1 MPVCNVVVL
10 KGHPLP
16 ALKRLVTECSDT
28 LARVLDAPKDRLE
41 VWITEV
47 EPALWGLSGVPA
59 DEVLTETNRA
69 EREMPF
75 IRMVLLQGRPV
86 EQHHRLIREM
96 TDAVARVLQ
105 MNPDRIRVQID
116 EVHPDRWG
124 IGGVPASVRR
134 AAEIKAREAGA
145 APAAAR

>member
-10 KGHPLP
+10 KGHAVPT
-16 ALKRLVTECSDT
+16 LKRLVVECSET
-28 LARVLDAPKDRLE
+28 MVRVIDAPKDRLE

-59 DEVLTETNRA
+59 DEVLSQANRA
-69 EREMPF
+69 EVEMPF

-86 EQHHRLIREM
+86 DQHHQLIREM
-96 TDAVARVLQ
+96 TDTVARVLQ
-105 MNPDRIRVQID
+105 MKPDRIRVQID

-124 IGGVPASVRR
+124 IGGTPASVLR
-134 AAEIKAREAGA
+134 AAEVKARAEAQGRT
-145 APAAAR
+145 AP

>member
-1 MPVCNVVVL
+1 MPACNVVVL
-10 KGHPLP
+10 KGHALP
-16 ALKRLVTECSDT
+16 TLKRLVVECSNT
-28 LARVLDAPKDRLE
+28 IAAVIDAPKDRLE

-59 DEVLTETNRA
+59 DEVLTASNRA

-96 TDAVARVLQ
+96 TDTVARVLQ
-105 MNPDRIRVQID
+105 MKPDRIRAQID

-124 IGGVPASVRR
+124 IGGVPASIRR
-134 AAEIKAREAGA
+134 AAEIAAR
-145 APAAAR
+145 AAASGG